1 MHCPQRSAH
10 YVRLLCFLHV
20 LLIPGAQMQ
29 RSHLR
34 AQVLGGACPPPS
46 DICSVVC
53 PWSGR
58 PYAEQ
63 LSAKREKLEEL
74 MSAVSKEVG
83 AQPVRRIWCK
93 QQGTALLPVLR
104 MSSSFL

>member
-1 MHCPQRSAH
+1 
-10 YVRLLCFLHV
+10 
-20 LLIPGAQMQ
+20 MQ

-63 LSAKREKLEEL
+63 LSAKREKLQEL
-74 MSAVSKEVG
+74 MSAVSEEVG
-83 AQPVRRIWCK
+83 AHLVQGIWCK
-93 QQGTALLPVLR
+93 QQGTALPPVLQ
-104 MSSSFL
+104 MSLSFL